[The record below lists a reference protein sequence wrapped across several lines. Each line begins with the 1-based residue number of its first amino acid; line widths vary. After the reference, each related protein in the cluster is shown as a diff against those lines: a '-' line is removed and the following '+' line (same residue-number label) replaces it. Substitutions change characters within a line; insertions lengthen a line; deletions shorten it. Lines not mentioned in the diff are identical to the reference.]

1 MGITGRLANKVVI
14 VTGAGIRGEIAG
26 TGQATSILMAREGAK
41 ILLADINFKRVQ
53 LTHLEIKKEGGESS
67 IFIGD
72 VTKEKDCKSMIE
84 KCVQLYGRIDILF
97 NNVGGFGRGSVVE
110 IEEKDWY
117 KSTDLNLKS
126 VIMSC
131 KHAIPYMSK
140 SGGGSIINISSI
152 DGIRAGGSLNV
163 PYSVSKAGVAHLTR
177 IMAVHHGRENI
188 RVNCIAPGHIWGS
201 FPNAKEKISEELREL
216 RRKVGPLGTEGTAW
230 DIAWAVVFLAS
241 DESKWISGIV
251 MPIDAGVHAA
261 SPLSVWENMNEE

>member
-1 MGITGRLANKVVI
+1 MTGRLKNKIAI
-14 VTGAGIRGEIAG
+14 VTGSGTRGKIPG
-26 TGQATSILMAREGAK
+26 TGQASSILMAKEGAK
-41 ILLADINFKRVQ
+41 VLLVDKDLERVEATQ
-53 LTHLEIKKEGGESS
+53 KTIEKEGGESS
-67 IFIGD
+67 IFVAD
-72 VTKEKDCKSMIE
+72 VSKEKDCKAMIE
-84 KCVQLYGRIDILF
+84 KCVKSFGKIDILL
-97 NNVGGFGRGSVVE
+97 NNVGGYGSGSVVE

-126 VIMSC
+126 VIMSS
-131 KHAIPYMSK
+131 KYAIPYMSK

-152 DGIRAGGSLNV
+152 DGIRAGAWLNV

-201 FPNAKEKISEELREL
+201 FPNAREKISEELREL

-241 DESKWISGIV
+241 EESKWISGIV
-251 MPIDAGVHAA
+251 MPVDAGVHAA
-261 SPLSVWENMNEE
+261 SPLSVWENLNEK